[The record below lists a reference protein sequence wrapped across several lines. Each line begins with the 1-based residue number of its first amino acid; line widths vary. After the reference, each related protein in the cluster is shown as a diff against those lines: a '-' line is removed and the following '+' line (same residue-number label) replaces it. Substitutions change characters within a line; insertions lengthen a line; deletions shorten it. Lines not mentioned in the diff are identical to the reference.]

1 MPKKTK
7 EQLNN
12 AIRIGSYGELLVQ
25 SFLAEHCQFVYPTCY
40 GHPADL
46 IVEMGNNSL
55 FKIQVKS
62 RNRGREGKYAF
73 PLENHRNQAESHRT
87 YHCDILCFVF
97 LPSKRFIFKPN
108 TTQQKYYV
116 FTDKHISEGV
126 ELTSFQET
134 LEALASVPTINSLF
148 PE

>member
-1 MPKKTK
+1 
-7 EQLNN
+7 
-12 AIRIGSYGELLVQ
+12 
-25 SFLAEHCQFVYPTCY
+25 
-40 GHPADL
+40 
-46 IVEMGNNSL
+46 MGNNSL

-134 LEALASVPTINSLF
+134 LEALASVPTINPLF
-148 PE
+148 PDNQYINIFAYLYIIMI

>member
-62 RNRGREGKYAF
+62 RNRGKEGKYAF
-73 PLENHRNQAESHRT
+73 PLENHRNQAESHRS
-87 YHCDILCFVF
+87 
-97 LPSKRFIFKPN
+97 SKRFIFKPN

-134 LEALASVPTINSLF
+134 LEALASVPTLNSLF